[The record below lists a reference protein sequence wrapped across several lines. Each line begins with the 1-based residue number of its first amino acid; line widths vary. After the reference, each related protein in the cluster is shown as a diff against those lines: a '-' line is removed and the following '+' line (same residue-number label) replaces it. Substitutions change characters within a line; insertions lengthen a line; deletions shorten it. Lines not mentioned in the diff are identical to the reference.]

1 MRRLR
6 VPIAGLMLSLL
17 PVAVGLAALR
27 DPSEMWASALF
38 SLTILALLV
47 SALGIAAR
55 RGASRMAFLGF
66 TLFGGTYLIL
76 AFGPWAWVNRD
87 GLRPPPLVTR
97 MLLDWMQESQVG
109 PAADWKVISVGM
121 GLPSSGLHF
130 TVSPADLANARS
142 PSGSPSI
149 GSMYVPYDVSPYKQ
163 IAHSML
169 ALVVGTL
176 GAIAGRI
183 MAPREAES
191 PRPCSERGDPQVAP
205 QR

>member
-6 VPIAGLMLSLL
+6 ISIAGLMLLLL

-27 DPSEMWASALF
+27 DPSELWASALF

-47 SALGIAAR
+47 SALGTAAR

-66 TLFGGTYLIL
+66 TLFGGSYLIL

-97 MLLDWMQESQVG
+97 MLLDRIRESQVG
-109 PAADWKVISVGM
+109 PAADWEVISFGM
-121 GLPSSGLHF
+121 GLPSTTLRV
-130 TVSPADLANARS
+130 TLSPADLTNARS
-142 PSGSPSI
+142 PSGSLSI

-176 GAIAGRI
+176 GAIVGRI

-191 PRPCSERGDPQVAP
+191 SRS
-205 QR
+205 